1 MTLGQQA
8 IQQAVQQAVEQ
19 TELKK
24 SIEIA
29 QRMIAENS
37 NPTFI
42 MKVTRLSLEKIQELQ
57 NNQG

>member
-8 IQQAVQQAVEQ
+8 IQQAVQQA
-19 TELKK
+19 ELKK

-37 NPTFI
+37 NPAFI
-42 MKVTRLSLEKIQELQ
+42 MKVTRLSLEQINELQ
-57 NNQG
+57 KNKIV